1 MLLFL
6 GSGAAIGV
14 IGLWKP
20 LLYRTFPL
28 LSYFMLVWLILVLG
42 LTVYLLVQLSR
53 TDAVTARRRKDRVDT
68 NWQMREESI
77 SRGLENRQRVYS
89 REAMLREQKEAER
102 RARQEVVERQGVE
115 VHFKPDRR
123 IDKQI

>member
-1 MLLFL
+1 
-6 GSGAAIGV
+6 
-14 IGLWKP
+14 
-20 LLYRTFPL
+20 
-28 LSYFMLVWLILVLG
+28 MLVWLILVLG

-102 RARQEVVERQGVE
+102 RARQEVVER
-115 VHFKPDRR
+115 
-123 IDKQI
+123 

>member
-1 MLLFL
+1 
-6 GSGAAIGV
+6 
-14 IGLWKP
+14 
-20 LLYRTFPL
+20 
-28 LSYFMLVWLILVLG
+28 MLVWLILVLG

-53 TDAVTARRRKDRVDT
+53 TDAVTARKRKDRVDT